1 MVVYELKAKS
11 DNGVQ
16 IFENFTS
23 KTLIKLIKEQPETLV
38 GMILKMEEN
47 INLSYQATTTTDYT
61 NYNYHP

>member
-16 IFENFTS
+16 IFENITS

-47 INLSYQATTTTDYT
+47 INLSYQDISSTDYT